1 MRLQA
6 SNISKHFGRTRALSD
21 VSIEL
26 RPGKIHALVGENGA
40 GKSTLLKILAGA
52 EQMDAGEM
60 MLDDMPY
67 RPRNLREAERHRV
80 ALVFQELT
88 INPSLGIAENIYID
102 RLRRFANRIGWID
115 RAALEREA
123 QAMLDKIDVGISVR
137 QSLQSLNLGQWKC
150 IEVCRAL
157 ANKPQI
163 LFFDESTAYL
173 GLKEVEML
181 LGVMTRLRARGLTIA
196 FVSHHLDEVTDHA
209 DDLTILKDGRLVCRR
224 DCAGT
229 TTDEIHALMVG
240 REVSS
245 SIYPLKSS
253 LQGEKPMLEVTG
265 LKLDQADAAIDL
277 TLNRGEV
284 LGIGG
289 LKGAGGEELVSILCG
304 DKRLASGTITFDGA
318 PYAPKTPI
326 EAWKAGIAYL
336 PGDRG
341 GEGLIGDFPILEN
354 LILGG
359 IPRRGIWV
367 DRTVAKDLAA
377 TMIQKLHI
385 RPNDPSLPV
394 KSLSGGN
401 MQKVVLGKCIV
412 TRPRILLLNNPTR
425 GVDIGAREQIYKTIR
440 KMAEAGTA
448 VVLLSEDLS
457 ELIGMSDRLIV
468 MRRGAITREFGAA
481 GKWAEEDVI
490 QHMV

>member
-1 MRLQA
+1 
-6 SNISKHFGRTRALSD
+6 
-21 VSIEL
+21 
-26 RPGKIHALVGENGA
+26 
-40 GKSTLLKILAGA
+40 
-52 EQMDAGEM
+52 MDAGEI

-67 RPRNLREAERHRV
+67 RPRSLREAEQHRV

-115 RAALEREA
+115 RARLEREA
-123 QAMLDKIDVGISVR
+123 QAMLDEIDVGISVR
-137 QSLQSLNLGQWKC
+137 QNLQSLNLGQWKC

-157 ANKPQI
+157 ASKPQI

-181 LGVMTRLRARGLTIA
+181 LGVMCRLRERGLTVA
-196 FVSHHLDEVTDHA
+196 FVSHHLDEVTGHA
-209 DDLTILKDGRLVCRR
+209 DDLTILKDGQLVCRR
-224 DCAGT
+224 ACEGI

-245 SIYPLKSS
+245 SIYPARPPARD
-253 LQGEKPMLEVTG
+253 GNAVLEVAG
-265 LKLDQADAAIDL
+265 LKLGQSETPLDVAL
-277 TLNRGEV
+277 KPGEV

-304 DKRLASGTITFDGA
+304 DKRASSGTIKLDGA
-318 PYAPKTPI
+318 PFAPKTPI
-326 EAWKAGIAYL
+326 EAWKSGIAYL

-341 GEGLIGDFPILEN
+341 GEGLIGDFPVLEN
-354 LILGG
+354 LILAG

-367 DRTVAKDLAA
+367 DRTAAQDVAAA
-377 TMIQKLHI
+377 MIQKLQI
-385 RPNDPSLPV
+385 RPNNPAQPV

-401 MQKVVLGKCIV
+401 MQKVVLGKCIA

-440 KMAEAGTA
+440 QMAGSGTA

-468 MRRGAITREFGAA
+468 MRRGAITRAFAA
-481 GKWAEEDVI
+481 GERWTEEDVI